1 MVCSWYNGSMAKKLI
16 IGNWKMNPQSV
27 KEAEIL
33 FGGISQ
39 AIKNIK
45 NTEVVVCPPFPL
57 ISILKQFKNKKIAIG
72 AQNVFYEQKGAYT
85 GEVSPSLLRDLGV
98 QYVIVGHSE
107 RRSLGDSNEIV
118 NKKLISVLKAK
129 LTPVLC
135 VGESVREHNGFY
147 LAFVKDQL
155 NECLHGIPK
164 NQIKNIVIAYEPVWA
179 LSSTENRHDATPH
192 DFEEMKIFIR
202 KNLTDMF
209 GSSVGSSVRVIYGGS
224 VNKDN
229 ALSFLEASADGL
241 LPGKAS
247 LDYKN
252 FSAIIQIASNIK

>member
-1 MVCSWYNGSMAKKLI
+1 MAKKLI
-16 IGNWKMNPQSV
+16 IGNWKMNPQSI

-33 FGGISQ
+33 FKNISKT
-39 AIKNIK
+39 IKGIK

-57 ISILKQFKNKKIAIG
+57 LSTIAKFKNKKIALG

-85 GEVSPSLLRDLGV
+85 GEVSPTLLRDLGV
-98 QYVIVGHSE
+98 TYVIVGHSE
-107 RRSLGDSNEIV
+107 RRSLGDSDEVI
-118 NKKLISVLKAK
+118 NKKLVGAIKAR

-147 LAFVKDQL
+147 LATVKDQITRGL
-155 NECLHGIPK
+155 AGIPK
-164 NQIKNIVIAYEPVWA
+164 AQVKQIVIAYEPVWA

-202 KNLTDMF
+202 KILTDMS
-209 GSSVGSSVRVIYGGS
+209 GPSVGSSVRVIYGGS

-229 ALSFLEASADGL
+229 AEAFLSVGADGL

-247 LDYKN
+247 LDAKN
-252 FSAIIQIASNIK
+252 FSAIVQIASNIK